1 MKRKSS
7 FQELKK
13 LDFWKSKHWH
23 ASQKLA
29 IGKISHKRDK
39 IHVNIN
45 KEKINAKWTL
55 FHYLVM
61 NKVDSCLQI
70 EGEEEKILEKFFVY
84 QTYETREFGGE
95 NFKFKAF
102 L

>member
-1 MKRKSS
+1 
-7 FQELKK
+7 
-13 LDFWKSKHWH
+13 
-23 ASQKLA
+23 
-29 IGKISHKRDK
+29 
-39 IHVNIN
+39 
-45 KEKINAKWTL
+45 
-55 FHYLVM
+55 M